1 MSNGE
6 LTKLK
11 VKAYSDPQFNNEVAD
26 GEFTTLVNPE
36 KYTFNYKIEQ
46 NEDQA
51 SGTSD
56 LSPKFNKKLPEN
68 IELEFLFDRTGVIIH
83 YGSNPDESSDDT
95 VFKDKGEGVIDDIEK
110 FKKVILDYNG
120 DEHKPNY
127 VMIYWGALLFKGSLT
142 EMSIDFKL
150 FKSDG
155 TPIRAVAKAKFQGFA
170 EDDLRVAKENNQSPD
185 LTHLRLVKEGDTLP
199 LMSHRIYGDSKY
211 YLEVAR
217 VNGIASFRKLE
228 VGKEIFFP
236 PIEKIS

>member
-1 MSNGE
+1 MSTGE

-11 VKAYSDPQFNNEVAD
+11 IKAYSDPQFNNEVAD
-26 GEFTTLVNPE
+26 GEFTSLVNPE

-56 LSPKFNKKLPEN
+56 LSPRFNKKLPEDL
-68 IELEFLFDRTGVIIH
+68 ELEFLFDRTGVIIH

-95 VFKDKGEGVIDDIEK
+95 VFKDKGEGVIEDIEK

-127 VMIYWGALLFKGSLT
+127 VMIYWGTLLFKGSLT
-142 EMSIDFKL
+142 EMSVEFKL

-155 TPIRAVAKAKFQGFA
+155 TPIRAVAKAKFQGFV

-185 LTHLRLVKEGDTLP
+185 LTHIRLVKEGDTLP

-211 YLEVAR
+211 YLEVAK
-217 VNGIASFRKLE
+217 VNELSSFRKLE
-228 VGKEIFFP
+228 VGKQIFFP

>member
-1 MSNGE
+1 MSTGE

-11 VKAYSDPQFNNEVAD
+11 IKAYSDPQFNNEVAD

-56 LSPKFNKKLPEN
+56 LSPRFNKKLPEDLA
-68 IELEFLFDRTGVIIH
+68 LEFLFDRTGVIIH

-95 VFKDKGEGVIDDIEK
+95 VFKDKGEGVIEDIEK

-127 VMIYWGALLFKGSLT
+127 VMIYWGTLLFKGSLT
-142 EMSIDFKL
+142 EMSVEFKL

-155 TPIRAVAKAKFQGFA
+155 TPIRAVAKAKFQGFV

-185 LTHLRLVKEGDTLP
+185 LTHIRLVKEGDTLP

-211 YLEVAR
+211 YLEIAK
-217 VNGIASFRKLE
+217 VNELSSFRKLE